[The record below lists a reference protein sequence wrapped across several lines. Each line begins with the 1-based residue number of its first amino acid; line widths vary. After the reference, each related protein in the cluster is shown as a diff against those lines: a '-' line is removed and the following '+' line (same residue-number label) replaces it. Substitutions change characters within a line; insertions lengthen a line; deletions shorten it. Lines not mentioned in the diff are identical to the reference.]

1 MVKAGKMMWN
11 ETTKPNCKRARKR
24 GSDQSMGY
32 LSRRRRWLKCDISGR
47 HAEANTG
54 RISLAYGRSGRAR
67 RGGAAGRGGR
77 AAGAGAGEGGP
88 GGGGAAAGGA
98 GQGGGSAGTGRP
110 RRGKAARREL

>member
-47 HAEANTG
+47 HAKTNTG
-54 RISLAYGRSGRAR
+54 RLSLAYERSDRAR
-67 RGGAAGRGGR
+67 RCNSANQVGQAAVSE
-77 AAGAGAGEGGP
+77 ADKDLPLDKKTTAKE
-88 GGGGAAAGGA
+88 
-98 GQGGGSAGTGRP
+98 TI
-110 RRGKAARREL
+110 